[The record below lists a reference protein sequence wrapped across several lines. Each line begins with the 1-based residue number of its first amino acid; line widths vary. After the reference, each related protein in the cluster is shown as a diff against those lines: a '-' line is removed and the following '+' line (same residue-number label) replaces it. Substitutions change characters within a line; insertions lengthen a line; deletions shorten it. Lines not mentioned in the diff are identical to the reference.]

1 MTDTAP
7 VKSRVLLVDDDPAIL
22 RILGKSLEVD
32 GYCVEQAVDGLDALR
47 MIEERPPDF
56 LITDWDMP
64 RLNGLELCR
73 RVRQLEL
80 PHYVYVLFVTGN
92 TGQNEMIAGLEAG
105 ADDFVTKPV
114 NRGEL
119 LARLKAGLR
128 VLDVERKLTQQA
140 HTDVLTGIATRRLFV
155 SDCRR
160 EFDRAKRYNVPLSC
174 VMMDVDYF
182 KRVNDAFGHP
192 AGDVALREVARAL
205 AAQCRA
211 SDFICRY
218 GGEEF
223 AALLPE
229 TREVDAVIWSERV
242 REAIA
247 GLRINLSGK
256 LVALTASFGV
266 AQTSDEIQTPDQLI
280 ALADEALLAAKKAGR
295 NRVVGQGELRNAVT
309 GDREFVAANDLFQD
323 ALARDIMSSPVASL
337 RHTSTVGEAVEYFLR
352 YRISSAPVVDEASR
366 VIGILSE
373 QDCIATMISR
383 DAWKRPIHE
392 VMSRN
397 VVCYDEATPVRLIY
411 DFFCRVTLRRVIL
424 VRDGEPTGVISRST
438 LMRWLQHWSSV
449 RHGWRAVSDAGDFD
463 EDANSRTQIAR
474 GVDALLDRSL
484 SLRARLENQPSD
496 AVPILIEGTTQIQE
510 LCTDLLGYT
519 RGPTTQ
525 RQAQDLVSHFL

>member
-1 MTDTAP
+1 MTDVDST
-7 VKSRVLLVDDDPAIL
+7 KSRVLLVDDDPAIL
-22 RILGKSLEVD
+22 RILSKSLEVE
-32 GYCVEQAVDGLDALR
+32 GYVVEQAVDGVEALKS
-47 MIEERPPDF
+47 IEERPPDF

-64 RLNGLELCR
+64 RLTGLDLCR
-73 RVRQLEL
+73 RVRQMEL
-80 PHYVYVLFVTGN
+80 PHYVYILFVTGN
-92 TGQNEMIAGLEAG
+92 TGQTEMIAGLEAG

-140 HTDVLTGIATRRLFV
+140 HTDVLTGIPTRRSFLDFG
-155 SDCRR
+155 RR
-160 EFDRAKRYNVPLSC
+160 EFERAKRYNAPFSC

-192 AGDVALREVARAL
+192 AGDVALRDVARTL
-205 AAQCRA
+205 TEQCRG
-211 SDFICRY
+211 SDFVCRY

-223 AALLPE
+223 AAILPT
-229 TREVDAVIWSERV
+229 TREADAVIWADRV

-247 GLRINLSGK
+247 GLRISLSGK
-256 LVALTASFGV
+256 LLALTASFGV
-266 AQTSDEIQTPDQLI
+266 AQTTDDVQSTDQLVG
-280 ALADEALLAAKKAGR
+280 LADEALLVAKKSGR
-295 NRVVGQGELRNAVT
+295 NRVIGYSDIQSSGTV
-309 GDREFVAANDLFQD
+309 DREFASAKDLFQD
-323 ALARDIMSSPVASL
+323 TLARDIMSSPVASL
-337 RHTSTVGEAVEYFLR
+337 SHLATVGQAAEYFLR
-352 YRISSAPVVDEASR
+352 YRISSAPVVDDSAR

-383 DAWKRPIHE
+383 DAWTRPIHE

-397 VVCYDEATPVRLIY
+397 VVCYDESTPVRLIY

-438 LMRWLQHWSSV
+438 LMRWLQHWSAV

-463 EDANSRTQIAR
+463 DDANSRMQIAR
-474 GVDALLDRSL
+474 GVGALLE
-484 SLRARLENQPSD
+484 RAHALQTRLEHQPAQ
-496 AVPILIEGTTQIQE
+496 AVPILIEGATQIHE

-519 RGPTTQ
+519 RGPTSQ
-525 RQAQDLVSHFL
+525 QAMQDLVTHFL